1 MLYFGQEIGM
11 ASEGGSPAPMQW
23 GGEPGFT
30 AGVPWIA
37 MGPNAATANVAMEDG
52 DADSLLNWYRKLS
65 QLRHE
70 ETSLHAGSIA
80 MVETGYPDV
89 VAWVR
94 RGANAKD
101 QPVVVVCNVSGQ
113 ARVISVAES
122 LHRLGLSTASGVH
135 AVALSIAGM
144 DPSYAAQG
152 ITLPAYG
159 VYVGEV
165 RQPGLEDSASPVRG
179 KRKATAP

>member
-1 MLYFGQEIGM
+1 M